1 MFPGVAYVL
10 GDSEHTEYIPNP
22 ILEMTDHMSLPQRVL
37 NTLSILAN
45 NILYAGKLKAMV
57 QPLVN
62 QVLPNCPPLDVI
74 EQELSLVFFNSH
86 PIFHYPRAKTP
97 EMIEI
102 GGIHCRTPQPLPLVS
117 PLDFYS
123 YHKFI
128 LSSRLLIFVNFSLF
142 TFTQYSLH
150 NLACSTRS
158 LD

>member
-102 GGIHCRTPQPLPLVS
+102 GGIHCRTPQPLPPVS
-117 PLDFYS
+117 SIHFHF
-123 YHKFI
+123 YHKFFP
-128 LSSRLLIFVNFSLF
+128 SSHISGARRI
-142 TFTQYSLH
+142 
-150 NLACSTRS
+150 RR
-158 LD
+158 

>member
-1 MFPGVAYVL
+1 LFPGVAYVL
-10 GDSEHTEYIPNP
+10 GDSDHTEYVPNP
-22 ILEMTDHMSLPQRVL
+22 TMELTNRMNLPQRVL
-37 NTLSILAN
+37 NTVSAFATKMLFSGLHKTTIHSVA
-45 NILYAGKLKAMV
+45 KT
-57 QPLVN
+57 
-62 QVLPNCPPLDVI
+62 VLPNCPPLDDI
-74 EQELSLVFFNSH
+74 EKEISLVFTNSH